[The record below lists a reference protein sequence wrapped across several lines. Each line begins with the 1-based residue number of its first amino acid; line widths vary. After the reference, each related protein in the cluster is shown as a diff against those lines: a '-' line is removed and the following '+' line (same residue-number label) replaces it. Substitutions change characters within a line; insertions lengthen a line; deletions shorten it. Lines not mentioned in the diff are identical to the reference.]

1 MATFSAKQRRQLAAS
16 GAAMDDGSY
25 PIRNASDLDNAI
37 HAIGRGSGSHDAIR
51 RHIIKRAKALGLSSR
66 IPANWSASGSNTRR
80 RARDMMSGR

>member
-37 HAIGRGSGSHDAIR
+37 HAIGRGSGSHAAIKA
-51 RHIIKRAKALGLSSR
+51 HIVKRAKALGLTSR
-66 IPANWSASGSNTRR
+66 LPADWNVTGKSARQ
-80 RARDMMSGR
+80 MMSGK